1 VPEGDTLART
11 AHVLGKVLVGR
22 TVAAARGRP
31 GGARLE
37 RVVGQRVER
46 VEARGKHLLIGFSG
60 GLTLHSHLG
69 LHGSWHRYRPAERWR
84 RAPSRAVAVLDVGQA
99 VAVCF
104 DAPTVELIETR
115 AVGLHP
121 GLAGLGPDVARDD
134 FEPGAA
140 LDSLRAGDAGRT
152 LGDAL
157 LDQRSL
163 AGLGNV
169 YRSELPFIERLS
181 PFTPLAAVPDDVLLH
196 MLERAARLV
205 AASTASGRR
214 ITTGSA
220 RAPLY
225 VYGRTGR
232 ACRRCGT
239 AIASTTTRGE
249 RRRRVYWCPRCQ
261 PMASHM

>member
-1 VPEGDTLART
+1 MPEGDTLART
-11 AHVLGKVLVGR
+11 ADVLGKVLDGR
-22 TVAAARGRP
+22 TVVGARGRP

-46 VEARGKHLLIGFSG
+46 VESRGKHLLIDFSG
-60 GLTLHSHLG
+60 GLTLHTHLG

-115 AVGLHP
+115 AVALHP
-121 GLAGLGPDVARDD
+121 GLAGLGPDVARED
-134 FEPGAA
+134 FEPAAA
-140 LDSLRAGDAGRT
+140 LASLRARGGQRT
-152 LGDAL
+152 LGDGL

-169 YRSELPFIERLS
+169 YRSELPFLERLS
-181 PFTPLAAVPDDVLLH
+181 PFTPLAAVPDEALLR

-205 AASTASGRR
+205 AASAERGRR

-220 RAPLY
+220 AAPLY
-225 VYGRTGR
+225 VYGRAGR

-239 AIASTTTRGE
+239 AIASSTTGGDRP
-249 RRRRVYWCPRCQ
+249 RRVYWCPRCQ
-261 PMASHM
+261 PAT